1 MGTIV
6 KFKPS
11 IDYYYTRG
19 LDLYEND
26 NFIDALKNYREA
38 YKLTEQG
45 SGADYRFAVEMEM
58 AYCYRNIH
66 LSREAMLMFY
76 KSLADGTPDS
86 AFDSILGLL
95 EMFATD
101 GNEDAF
107 GYYTDLALKM
117 GYGHDLA
124 LSDDALRIFGQS
136 EYRVEPSNEENM
148 LEMSKKLIESGNFE
162 FAKQLLEVIPE
173 SSPVYPEACGKLAS
187 LYNAGGE
194 YEKALECAGR
204 ARGGSVGTEALVNS
218 VLALHKLG
226 RIEEYREALDEL
238 ADTGDMDIVRL
249 GKLIHVTAIVG
260 DRDLV
265 IKFGARLAAIAP
277 IKAPML
283 CYAIAL
289 ANAGDLREARKTMVL
304 LQALYPYDALVQ
316 VYSREISALKTAS
329 DFSLTCELPA
339 SVEEGIL
346 ADLNGVLNE
355 CAGNRTQL
363 RERLTDP
370 ALRTGVL
377 MVFQAGND
385 KSKSIIADVVAD
397 LPFFEQYIRDCLMDP
412 GFPDADKRIL
422 LPIALRRFRKR
433 PVYLTCR
440 DVCRPLYGK
449 APARVGA
456 KWTDAYYNAYSTVA
470 LFGYE
475 DFERDAADAFDRVHA
490 ALSQE
495 PALDEAAISALIA
508 RFTQKV
514 AALDDDECCIELFG
528 ADREKYFQ
536 YLKKIMH
543 LRG

>member
-6 KFKPS
+6 KFQPS

-38 YKLTEQG
+38 YRLTEQG
-45 SGADYRFAVEMEM
+45 SGADYRFVVEMEM

-76 KSLADGTPDS
+76 KSIADGTPDS

-107 GYYTDLALKM
+107 RYYTDLALKM
-117 GYGHDLA
+117 GFGHDLA

-136 EYRVEPSNEENM
+136 EYRVEPTNEENM
-148 LEMSKKLIESGNFE
+148 YEMSKKLIETGNFE

-173 SSPVYPEACGKLAS
+173 SSLIYPEACGKLAS
-187 LYNAGGE
+187 LYNASGE

-204 ARGGSVGTEALVNS
+204 ARGGADGTEALVNS

-226 RIEEYREALDEL
+226 RTEEYREALDEL
-238 ADTGDMDIVRL
+238 AGSGDMDILRL
-249 GKLIHVTAIVG
+249 SRLIHVMAIVG

-265 IKFGARLAAIAP
+265 IKFGARLASVAP
-277 IKAPML
+277 LKNPML

-304 LQALYPYDALVQ
+304 LQALYPYDALVR
-316 VYSREISALKTAS
+316 VYSEQISALKSAS
-329 DFSLTCELPA
+329 DFSLTCELPPQ
-339 SVEEGIL
+339 VEGGIL
-346 ADLNGVLNE
+346 SRLNGVLGE
-355 CAGNRTQL
+355 CAGDRDEL
-363 RERLTDP
+363 RERLADP
-370 ALRTGVL
+370 SMRTGVL

-385 KSKSIIADVVAD
+385 KSKSIIADVAID
-397 LPFFEQYIRDCLMDP
+397 QPFYEQYIRDCLMDP
-412 GFPDADKRIL
+412 GFPDADKRLL
-422 LPIALRRFRKR
+422 LPIALRRLKKR

-440 DVCRPLYGK
+440 DVCRPLFGK
-449 APARVGA
+449 APSRLGAR
-456 KWTDAYYNAYSTVA
+456 WSEAYYTAYATVA

-475 DFERDAADAFDRVHA
+475 DFEHEFDIAFDRVHA
-490 ALSQE
+490 ALGRE
-495 PALDEAAISALIA
+495 PSVDKAALAAVIA
-508 RFTQKV
+508 RCSGVVT
-514 AALDDDECCIELFG
+514 ALRDDQCCIELFD
-528 ADREKYFQ
+528 ADGKKYFN
-536 YLKKIMH
+536 YLDKATH
-543 LRG
+543 PRG